1 MLLNN
6 ISTSLFPYK
15 WTLKNALFEK
25 NKGKVFS
32 CFSGGGGSSLGYK
45 LAGFDVVG
53 GLEID
58 PKMADIYQ
66 ANLQP
71 KYCYNMAIQDFT
83 QKNDFPDELLN
94 LDILDGS
101 PPCSTFS
108 VSGNRESDWGRMR
121 AFKEGGKR
129 QILDTLFFDF
139 LDLASILQPKIIVAE
154 NVPGLLIGNAK
165 KYIYKIYKKAEKIG
179 YELIHFVLD
188 AQYMGVPQRRKR
200 VFFVGIRKDLSIPFL
215 KRINLF
221 ECKIF
226 LNLNFSCKPIYF
238 SEIFHDYQDAILQNS
253 LLNLWPYKKNT
264 DKSFADINQRINK
277 KRNFFNHQLIKFSN
291 IPPTILA
298 NNNKHALYDYCR
310 PMNKTELCLSG
321 SWPLD
326 YDFKNVKPVYVIGM
340 SVPPVMMAN
349 IANQIYHQ
357 WIARL

>member
-1 MLLNN
+1 MLLGN
-6 ISTSLFPYK
+6 ISTSPFPYK
-15 WTLKNALFEK
+15 WMLKDALFEK

-53 GLEID
+53 CLEID
-58 PKMADIYQ
+58 LKMTDIYRT
-66 ANLQP
+66 NLQP
-71 KYCYNMAIQDFT
+71 KYCYNMAIQDFI
-83 QKNDFPDELLN
+83 QQNDFPDELLN

-108 VSGNRESDWGRMR
+108 VSGNRESDWGKMR
-121 AFKEGGKR
+121 TFKEGGKK

-165 KYIYKIYKKAEKIG
+165 KYVCKIYEKAKEVG
-179 YELIHFVLD
+179 YKLIHFVLD
-188 AQYMGVPQRRKR
+188 AQHMGVPQKRKR
-200 VFFVGIRKDLSIPFL
+200 VFFIGIKKTLGLLFL
-215 KRINLF
+215 ERINLF
-221 ECKIF
+221 EYKPF
-226 LNLNFSCKPIYF
+226 LNLNFLYKPIYF
-238 SEIFHDYQDAILQNS
+238 SEIFHDYQDAVLPNS
-253 LLNLWPYKKNT
+253 LLNLWPYRKNT
-264 DKSFADINQRINK
+264 DKSFADINQRINQ
-277 KRNFFNHQLIKFSN
+277 KRSFFNHQFIKFSS

-298 NNNKHALYDYCR
+298 SNKHVLYDYCR
-310 PMNKTELCLSG
+310 LMNKTELCLSG

-357 WIARL
+357 WIAKL